1 MEQMPYV
8 SLSAL
13 DLVKRKCGCET
24 VCLRS
29 IGGGRVKKLA
39 KRIFFWGPVGVAIVW
54 AVRAKGTSSSAACG
68 ENRAHESW
76 QWCDPGDS

>member
-1 MEQMPYV
+1 MIYL

-39 KRIFFWGPVGVAIVW
+39 KHIFFWGPVGAAIVW
-54 AVRAKGTSSSAACG
+54 AVRAKDTSSSTACG
-68 ENRAHESW
+68 DTRGQESW
-76 QWCDPGDS
+76 QWCGPVDE